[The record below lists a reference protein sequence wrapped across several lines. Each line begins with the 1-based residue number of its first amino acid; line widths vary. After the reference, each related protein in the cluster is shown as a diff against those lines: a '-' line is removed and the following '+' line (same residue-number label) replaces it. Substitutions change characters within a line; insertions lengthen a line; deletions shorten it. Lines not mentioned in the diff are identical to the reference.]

1 MSQVR
6 KQSII
11 STIFVY
17 AGFFIGFLNTYL
29 FTRQGSVFTPAE
41 YGLTNIFIAVGN
53 LMFAFANLGMV
64 SVVYKFYPYYNDN
77 LPKKKNDLLTWS
89 LLISVIG
96 FCLVILVGIV
106 FKDFVIRKFSG
117 NSPEFIQY
125 YYWVF
130 PFGFSILLFSMFE
143 VFAWN
148 IRKSI
153 FTTFLRELLFRL
165 LTLILIFFLSFRI
178 IHSFDTFIKL
188 YAFTYGFVAI
198 VLLFYLAWK
207 KEFYVTFSI
216 SRVSKKFYK
225 KMVSMASLI
234 YLGSTIYTIA
244 TFIDGIIIMSLWG
257 MAATGIFYLGFNM
270 SGLVQAP
277 QRGAVAASIPVL
289 SKAWKDKDYD
299 KINLI
304 YERSGI
310 NLLIASLGIFL
321 LVWLNYE
328 DAVITFKLKP
338 GYLES
343 KWIFFFL
350 GLAKVVDMGTGVNSQ
365 IIGTST
371 FWRFEFIS
379 GMILLSLAVPLNY
392 FLVKHFGI
400 VGAGYSMLVSL
411 SVYNTIRIIFL
422 KRKFKMHPFSMK
434 TPYAILCAIAA
445 YIICYYSFNQY
456 HGFPGLIV
464 RSSVF
469 IALYG
474 GAIIYF
480 DLTPDIIPVWDN
492 IKTKTYNTI
501 KRGKNMGGP
510 KR

>member
-17 AGFFIGFLNTYL
+17 AGFVIGFVNTYL

-41 YGLTNIFIAVGN
+41 YGLTNVFIAVGN

-89 LLISVIG
+89 LLVSIIG
-96 FCLVILVGIV
+96 FCFVILVGIV

-165 LTLILIFFLSFRI
+165 LTLILIFFLSFKF
-178 IHSFDTFIKL
+178 IHTFDTFIKI
-188 YAFTYGFVAI
+188 YAFTYGGVAL

-207 KEFYVTFSI
+207 KEFYITFSI
-216 SRVSKKFYK
+216 SRVTKKFYK

-234 YLGSTIYTIA
+234 YVGSTIYTIA
-244 TFIDGIIIMSLWG
+244 TFIDSIIIMSLWG
-257 MAATGIFYLGFNM
+257 MAATGIFYLGFVV
-270 SGLVQAP
+270 SGLIQAP

-304 YERSGI
+304 YQRSGI

-321 LVWLNYE
+321 LVWLNYT
-328 DAVITFKLKP
+328 DAVTTFKLKP
-338 GYLES
+338 AYLES

-371 FWRFEFIS
+371 FWRFEFVS
-379 GMILLSLAVPLNY
+379 GMVLLSLAVPLNY
-392 FLVKHFGI
+392 VLVKHFGI
-400 VGAGYSMLVSL
+400 IGAGYSTLISY
-411 SVYNTIRIIFL
+411 SVYNVIRIIFL
-422 KRKFKMHPFSMK
+422 KRKFNMHPFSMK
-434 TPYAILCAIAA
+434 TVYAIILAFLA
-445 YIICYYSFNQY
+445 YFICYYTFDSF
-456 HGFPGLIV
+456 HGFFGILLKT
-464 RSSVF
+464 SVF
-469 IALYG
+469 TALYG
-474 GAIIYF
+474 GAIVYF
-480 DLTPDIIPVWDN
+480 DLSPDVLPIWDN
-492 IKTKTYNTI
+492 IKSKTYRR
-501 KRGKNMGGP
+501 KKG
-510 KR
+510 

>member
-1 MSQVR
+1 
-6 KQSII
+6 
-11 STIFVY
+11 
-17 AGFFIGFLNTYL
+17 
-29 FTRQGSVFTPAE
+29 
-41 YGLTNIFIAVGN
+41 
-53 LMFAFANLGMV
+53 MV

-89 LLISVIG
+89 LLVSIIG
-96 FCLVILVGIV
+96 FCFVILVGIV

-165 LTLILIFFLSFRI
+165 LTLILIFFLSFKLL
-178 IHSFDTFIKL
+178 HTFDSFIKI
-188 YAFTYGFVAI
+188 YAFTYGVVAL

-207 KEFYVTFSI
+207 KEFYITFSI
-216 SRVSKKFYK
+216 SRVTKKFYK

-234 YLGSTIYTIA
+234 YVGSTIYTIA
-244 TFIDGIIIMSLWG
+244 TFIDSIIIMSLWG
-257 MAATGIFYLGFNM
+257 MAATGIFYLGFVV
-270 SGLVQAP
+270 SGLIQAP

-304 YERSGI
+304 YQRSGI

-321 LVWLNYE
+321 LVWLNYS
-328 DAVITFKLKP
+328 DAVTTFKLKP
-338 GYLES
+338 AYLES

-379 GMILLSLAVPLNY
+379 GMVLLSLAVPLNY
-392 FLVKHFGI
+392 VLVKHFGI
-400 VGAGYSMLVSL
+400 IGAGYSTLISY
-411 SVYNTIRIIFL
+411 SVYNIIRIIFL
-422 KRKFKMHPFSMK
+422 KRKFNMHPFSMK
-434 TPYAILCAIAA
+434 TVYAIVLAFLA
-445 YIICYYSFNQY
+445 YFICYYTFDSY
-456 HGFPGLIV
+456 HGFFGMLLKT
-464 RSSVF
+464 SVF
-469 IALYG
+469 TALYG
-474 GAIIYF
+474 GAIVYF
-480 DLTPDIIPVWDN
+480 DLSPDVLPIWDN
-492 IKTKTYNTI
+492 IKSKTYRRK
-501 KRGKNMGGP
+501 KRLE
-510 KR
+510 